1 MSINLNILGYNKA
14 LDENTRIVYRD
25 LHLDIKQKYTNND
38 QFHKLEEIT
47 DIVSDTNENAIKN
60 SLYNIFS
67 TSPGEKILN
76 PEFGLNF
83 EQWLFTN
90 MSDNAALVI
99 TQTIYKQIQRWE
111 PRVTINDVN
120 VVPNYEQ
127 NEYNISIN
135 YNNNNTFNIKLTE
148 AGLLAQ

>member
-127 NEYNISIN
+127 NEYNISIK

>member
-1 MSINLNILGYNKA
+1 MSINLNILNYKKPLN
-14 LDENTRIVYRD
+14 ETTHVVYRD

-127 NEYNISIN
+127 NEYNITIY
-135 YNNNNTFNIKLTE
+135 YNNNQTFNINLTE
-148 AGLLAQ
+148 AGITV